1 MSYLAF
7 PNINPIIFS
16 FGPFAVSFYSLSYVL
31 GVILGL
37 IYASYLCK
45 NFSHV
50 KISRKQWE
58 DFSTYIII
66 GIILGGR
73 LIYVSFYHPSK
84 YLASPIEILKT
95 YEGGMSFHGGVIGI
109 AIAAFLFA
117 RKNKIEFLVIT
128 DLIAMVAP
136 IGIFLGRIANFFNS
150 ELYGRV
156 TNVWWA
162 LKFPGSD
169 MLPRHP
175 SQLYEAFLE
184 GLCIFIIMFYN
195 RKNLINRG
203 YISALF
209 LICYALFRIFAECF
223 REPDI
228 NIGFIV
234 EQLTMGQLLSLP
246 MLLFGIY
253 LLRRSS
259 CR

>member
-1 MSYLAF
+1 MSSLTF
-7 PNINPIIFS
+7 PNIDPIIFS
-16 FGPFAVSFYSLSYVL
+16 FGPFAVSFYSLSYVI

-45 NFSHV
+45 KFSHV
-50 KISRKQWE
+50 NISRKQWE

-73 LIYVSFYHPSK
+73 LIYVAFYNPSR
-84 YLASPIEILKT
+84 YFANPIEILKT

-109 AIAAFLFA
+109 TIAAFLFA

-128 DLIAMVAP
+128 DLISMVAP
-136 IGIFLGRIANFFNS
+136 IGIFLGRIANFFNG

-162 LKFPGSD
+162 FKFPGSD
-169 MLPRHP
+169 MLARHP

-184 GLCIFIIMFYN
+184 GLCILIIMFCN
-195 RKNLINRG
+195 RQKLIRRG
-203 YISALF
+203 YISGLF
-209 LICYALFRIFAECF
+209 LVIYAIFRIFAECF

-228 NIGFIV
+228 NIGFLV
-234 EQLTMGQLLSLP
+234 NQLTMGQLLSIP
-246 MLLFGIY
+246 MLFLGIY
-253 LLRRSS
+253 IIRRA
-259 CR
+259 